1 MIKGMQIQNGCIFF
15 SGFLDKNQNY
25 TFFECG
31 FRLEGAHQYFYTQKK
46 GPLNFLD
53 IFIYHSLY
61 GNTLNVKRKEVNEN
75 MKCITVNVFAKS
87 GVIAHIKGT
96 SKIEKMED
104 CTLSLVHGH
113 VGQQCDDSKAILD
126 KIYVFAFSNTSAEK
140 LKKDVDKAYNLLE
153 ISDANGRDMIYDRID
168 TNKILKWWEMN

>member
-1 MIKGMQIQNGCIFF
+1 MRLQIRRSTSI
-15 SGFLDKNQNY
+15 LLY
-25 TFFECG
+25 T
-31 FRLEGAHQYFYTQKK
+31 KK

-140 LKKDVDKAYNLLE
+140 LKKMWIRLT
-153 ISDANGRDMIYDRID
+153 IY
-168 TNKILKWWEMN
+168 